1 MEPKDALKMMT
12 KDAKDLE
19 ATVYHFEEVL
29 TPRIQADKK
38 ILDTLRVRI
47 TKLKVLIERKK
58 IKDVVI
64 TDEEI
69 AEALPAS
76 MR

>member
-1 MEPKDALKMMT
+1 MEPKEALKMMT
-12 KDAKDLE
+12 KDMKDLE
-19 ATVYHFEEVL
+19 ATIYHFEEVL
-29 TPRIQADKK
+29 TPRIAADKK

-47 TKLKVLIERKK
+47 TKLKVLIDRMK

-69 AEALPAS
+69 AEALPSA